1 MIKKTLVISIILLFL
16 FNFTG
21 GATSIITEETP
32 VMMKAYEKALE
43 THKRRC
49 AVEGS
54 EVKDREVEEI
64 VFWLHYYS
72 EHREV
77 FENDR
82 FNHNLDYPQLWK
94 DSLAIVWEESWFVN
108 VRNQDYGTGFGW
120 GALQW
125 STAEDNANR
134 IFGWDWENESVAL
147 PYSNRLQAKYV
158 IGHLLYLYDY
168 YDRQRRLTVLGY
180 NMGMKVHNKNPW
192 DERYWLKV
200 SIWRRQFDDYLR
212 QP

>member
-1 MIKKTLVISIILLFL
+1 MIKRTLLLIIVLLIC

-21 GATSIITEETP
+21 RATSIITEETP
-32 VMMKAYEKALE
+32 VIMAAYEKALE

-54 EVKDREVEEI
+54 EVRKREVEEI
-64 VFWLHYYS
+64 VYWLHYYS
-72 EHREV
+72 KNREV
-77 FENDR
+77 FKNNR

-108 VRNQDYGTGFGW
+108 VRNQDHGTGFGW

-125 STAEDNANR
+125 ATAKDNAKR

-158 IGHLLYLYDY
+158 IGHLLYLHDY
-168 YDRQRRLTVLGY
+168 YGNRRQAILGY
-180 NMGMKVHNKNPW
+180 NMGMNIHNKNPW

-200 SIWRRQFDDYLR
+200 SIWRRQIDDHLR